1 MTEIKKTSFFEEKC
15 PSFVRKHYFVIF
27 GLLYFVLGVIIRIE
41 FMDQQSGDAEFFLLP
56 WYKEI
61 KEGGGFDYLGT
72 QVGDYNILY
81 QTVIAALTYLP
92 IKDLHAYKIFSCIF
106 DVFLSVLAAYIVY
119 NFAPKR
125 KKLAATAAF
134 GAFFLC
140 PLVFIN
146 SSWWAQCDAIY
157 TFFGIAALYLLARNR
172 TMFSLIIYGIAFA
185 FKLQAIFLMPVFLF
199 VIFCRKKW
207 QFVYF
212 LFIPVVMVIL
222 SIPGIIAGRS
232 VMDVFTVYFN
242 QTGTYAELDL
252 NYPSVWAVPADVV
265 YAIDGIAGKE
275 LVSQEQIYHI
285 FKYPAVLTAVV
296 VLAVHMLKWMRR
308 KVEFS
313 AINIFRMGFLLNYT
327 CVIFL
332 PGMHERYGFCYEMLG
347 LILAFVDRKAIKP
360 LLIIQGIT
368 LFDYIV
374 YFTNFRY
381 VPMSVLL
388 VGNLIAYIMY
398 TRYVYR
404 SMFPSQYG
412 DDSKEEMPE
421 PSKELSAAFVER
433 E

>member
-1 MTEIKKTSFFEEKC
+1 MTETKKAGFLEEKC
-15 PSFVRKHYFVIF
+15 PSFVRKHYFLIF
-27 GLLYFVLGVIIRIE
+27 GLLYLILGVIIRIE

-106 DVFLSVLAAYIVY
+106 DLFLSVLSAYLVY

-125 KKLAATAAF
+125 KRLSAVAAF

-140 PLVFIN
+140 PLVFMN

-157 TFFGIAALYLLARNR
+157 TFFGIAALYLLAKKR
-172 TMFSLIIYGIAFA
+172 TMFSLIVYGVAFG
-185 FKLQAIFLMPVFLF
+185 FKLQAIFLMPIFLLT
-199 VIFCRKKW
+199 IFCRKKW

-212 LFIPVVMVIL
+212 LFIPAVMIVL
-222 SIPGIIAGRS
+222 SIPGILAGRS

-252 NYPSVWAVPADVV
+252 NYPSVWAVPADVG
-265 YAIDGIAGKE
+265 YAIDGISGKE
-275 LVSQEQIYHI
+275 LVSQEQLYGI
-285 FKYPAVLTAVV
+285 FKYPAVLTAVA
-296 VLAVHMLKWMRR
+296 VLAVHMLKWMKRR
-308 KVEFS
+308 VEFS
-313 AINIFRMGFLLNYT
+313 VINIFRMGFLMNYT
-327 CVIFL
+327 CVLFL

-360 LLIIQGIT
+360 LFIMQGIT
-368 LFDYIV
+368 LYDYIV

-398 TRYVYR
+398 TKYVYGA
-404 SMFPSQYG
+404 MFPSQDG
-412 DDSKEEMPE
+412 TMAIQNNSKTAEHKVKLKIEN
-421 PSKELSAAFVER
+421 
-433 E
+433 